1 MTGHV
6 TPIKIFGT
14 GTVSV
19 VTNDV
24 AAIDIPEDGE
34 ILAIL
39 GTLNAT
45 GMADADRAS
54 VELSFLSTNQIQV
67 NDARGSILEVTIRSV
82 ISTNGGLVTAES
94 VALSFT
100 PGSGIPVNAGERIH
114 LHTEGTSGV
123 TPVGM
128 FMIYLSAGRAKR
140 ASRRR

>member
-6 TPIKIFGT
+6 TPIKIFGA
-14 GTVSV
+14 GTISV
-19 VTNDV
+19 ATNDV

-39 GTLNAT
+39 GTLNAS
-45 GMADADRAS
+45 GMDDADRAS
-54 VELSFLSTNQIQV
+54 CELSFLSTNQIQI
-67 NDARGSILEVTIRSV
+67 NDARGSILEVSIRSV
-82 ISTNGGLVTAES
+82 LSTNGGLIAAES
-94 VALSFT
+94 VALSFS

-114 LHTEGTSGV
+114 LHTEGTTGV
-123 TPVGM
+123 TPTGM